1 MSAFKGWTQ
10 KDKPMNNTVVG
21 HQGKKVFQ
29 GRSNEQCQD
38 KKGLKSILLAL
49 AVRLL
54 MTLAREVSVV
64 SRSKLDENGLRNE
77 WEVRK

>member
-1 MSAFKGWTQ
+1 M
-10 KDKPMNNTVVG
+10 VG

-38 KKGLKSILLAL
+38 ERERPEKYLLLAL

-64 SRSKLDENGLRNE
+64 NSPKLNRSGLRNA
-77 WEVRK
+77 